1 MAFTLAQIRAEVLNI
16 LQKDASYQGFYTTD
30 KCNRIIN
37 ESMAYIS
44 ARMMME
50 GEGWLQTIGFITTTA
65 NTPSYTLPTGCSIIN
80 SIRYLYS
87 DVYLPMVYDD
97 QAFDTQI
104 AASSSLT
111 QCPYRYR
118 IVADKIYFNPIP
130 LLVGP
135 NYIQIEYTSY
145 PATLAADGDS
155 LLSQF
160 DHGLYY
166 YLVYRTAGALV
177 AQTGQAVAE
186 WQIYEQ
192 QWFSVMQNIISKRN
206 RVQCVIADFGG
217 AY

>member
-1 MAFTLAQIRAEVLNI
+1 
-16 LQKDASYQGFYTTD
+16 
-30 KCNRIIN
+30 
-37 ESMAYIS
+37 
-44 ARMMME
+44 
-50 GEGWLQTIGFITTTA
+50 
-65 NTPSYTLPTGCSIIN
+65 
-80 SIRYLYS
+80 
-87 DVYLPMVYDD
+87 MVYDD

-104 AASSSLT
+104 AATSSLT

-155 LLSQF
+155 L
-160 DHGLYY
+160 
-166 YLVYRTAGALV
+166 LVYRTAGALV